1 MENSY
6 THARTYFMSFTS
18 HASWLFSQLIF
29 KPLLYQTELL
39 GQVVLLVHYRNTID
53 LNTAFRLSCI
63 DGQLV
68 YYRNTIN
75 VNT

>member
-1 MENSY
+1 MKNSY

-39 GQVVLLVHYRNTID
+39 GQVVLM
-53 LNTAFRLSCI
+53 ASWCI
-63 DGQLV
+63 TETQ
-68 YYRNTIN
+68 
-75 VNT
+75 